1 MGPASQTAAQLNPFP
16 WYAQM
21 RANAPVWH
29 DTARGL
35 WHVFRYDDVQRV
47 LSDHAAFSSE
57 RGGGSS
63 DPLATSMISL
73 DPPRHRQLRALVTQ
87 AFTPRAVSRLESRIA
102 AITDDLID
110 AVAPRG
116 TMDVIADLAYPLPVI
131 VIAELLGVPS
141 ADRAQ
146 FKLWSDAIVQGMH
159 SEAAQAAT
167 AAMGA
172 NWYLSMVDYFQRMI
186 AARRAEP
193 RDDLISSLIAA
204 QVEGVHLTM
213 QELLGFCI
221 LLLIAGNETTTNL
234 IGNAILCFDE
244 HPHVIPQLRDAPE
257 LLPGAIEEVLRYRSP
272 VQSMFRTTTGEVAIG
287 STTIPADAPMVA
299 WIGAAN
305 RDPTQ
310 FPDADRFDI
319 ARAPNR
325 HIAFGHGVHFCLG
338 APLARLEARI
348 ALGVMLHQLPN
359 LRRVP
364 EAPLEGLGG
373 GIVYGVQSLSVTFD
387 PVQDD

>member
-1 MGPASQTAAQLNPFP
+1 
-16 WYAQM
+16 M
-21 RANAPVWH
+21 RAQAPVWH
-29 DTARGL
+29 DAARGL
-35 WHVFRYDDVQRV
+35 WHVFCYDDVQRV
-47 LSDHAAFSSE
+47 LSDYAAFSSE
-57 RGGGSS
+57 RGRGSN

-87 AFTPRAVSRLESRIA
+87 AFTPRAVARLEPRIA
-102 AITDDLID
+102 AITDDLIS
-110 AVAPRG
+110 AVTARG

-146 FKLWSDAIVQGMH
+146 FKLWSDAIVQGIH

-172 NWYLSMVDYFQRMI
+172 NWYMAMVDYFQRMI
-186 AARRAEP
+186 ATRRAEP
-193 RDDLISSLIAA
+193 RDDLISSLLAA
-204 QVEGVHLTM
+204 QVDGVHLTL

-234 IGNAILCFDE
+234 IGNAVLCFDE
-244 HPHVIPQLRDAPE
+244 QPEIIPRLRAAPE
-257 LLPGAIEEVLRYRSP
+257 FLPGAIEEVLRYRSP
-272 VQSMFRTTTGEVAIG
+272 VQSMFRTTTQAVAIG
-287 STTIPADAPMVA
+287 GTTIPAEAPVVA

-305 RDPTQ
+305 RDPAQ

-325 HIAFGHGVHFCLG
+325 HIAFGHGIHFCLG

-348 ALGVMLHQLPN
+348 ALGALLSWLRN

-364 EAPLEGLGG
+364 DGPLEALGG
-373 GIVYGVQSLSVTFD
+373 TIVYGVQRLPVSFD
-387 PVQDD
+387 AVPRS